1 MKVINK
7 LVVTLSLAVPITL
20 VTADELVI
28 KNDINALT
36 LGTAEFSPD
45 MHEALKISPIGYEQI
60 EIVPPRYDK
69 PAMIEANTRKN
80 GIGLHN
86 GKLPLSGEI
95 VASDGLLVP

>member
-7 LVVTLSLAVPITL
+7 IVVALALAVPYAL

-28 KNDINALT
+28 KNDINALN

-45 MHEALKISPIGYEQI
+45 MYEALKISPIGYEQI
-60 EIVPPRYDK
+60 EIVPPGHDK
-69 PAMIEANTRKN
+69 PAVIEANSLKK

-86 GKLPLSGEI
+86 VKLPLSGEFAARNGI
-95 VASDGLLVP
+95 LVP